1 MKYTIDYS
9 QYFGFNYDVYDS
21 ETLTKTTVSGCGD
34 YKTTREKSL
43 TVEEM
48 REFAQKQYTNT
59 LKSMYRDLQ
68 KLQEKYDEELKKIQ
82 DFEKSLLTK

>member
-1 MKYTIDYS
+1 MKLTINRS
-9 QYFGFNYDVYDS
+9 QYFGFDYDVYDS

-34 YKTTREKSL
+34 YKNTREKSL

-48 REFAQKQYTNT
+48 QAFAQQQYTDT
-59 LKSMYRDLQ
+59 LKSMYRELQ

>member
-1 MKYTIDYS
+1 MKYTINRS
-9 QYFGFNYDVYDS
+9 QYFGFDYDVYDS

-34 YKTTREKSL
+34 YKTTRVKSL

-59 LKSMYRDLQ
+59 LTSMYRELQ
-68 KLQEKYDEELKKIQ
+68 KLQEKYDEELKTIQ